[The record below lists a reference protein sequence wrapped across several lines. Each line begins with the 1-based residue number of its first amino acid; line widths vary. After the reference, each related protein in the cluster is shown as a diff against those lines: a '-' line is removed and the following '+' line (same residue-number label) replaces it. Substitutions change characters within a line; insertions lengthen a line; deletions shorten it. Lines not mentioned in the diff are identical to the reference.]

1 MSRYTT
7 RRKSVIYVPPPRR
20 NVLYAHRL
28 VSVDKVC
35 DFHPFCVSYEG
46 CKIVCFKTR
55 RQKQNNKYA
64 YAYVCKIMTVVVVM
78 YDCEMA
84 RKRFQRWKT
93 LKFFY
98 RNRAYIF
105 LGYVN
110 SLLLILCLF
119 DCIRVRG
126 HNIIIFFNP
135 REECHYIQGSAHNN
149 KLALHMCTRVRETG
163 FFRPT
168 HTRTITLTYTYTH
181 IYSYI
186 QLYISI

>member
-1 MSRYTT
+1 MQNYGCSGGD
-7 RRKSVIYVPPPRR
+7 V
-20 NVLYAHRL
+20 RL
-28 VSVDKVC
+28 WN
-35 DFHPFCVSYEG
+35 G
-46 CKIVCFKTR
+46 AKTIS
-55 RQKQNNKYA
+55 A
-64 YAYVCKIMTVVVVM
+64 
-78 YDCEMA
+78 
-84 RKRFQRWKT
+84 
-93 LKFFY
+93 LKDLEIFY

-119 DCIRVRG
+119 DCIRIRG

-168 HTRTITLTYTYTH
+168 HTRTITHTLVHTIVYIYINTLYTTH
-181 IYSYI
+181 TTHLVGNITTLGHEVNWWLKNIYMYVTTFINEKVHS
-186 QLYISI
+186 